1 MIHQR
6 FISQRHLY
14 QSPNPKSIALD
25 LVDSGEMHYSNSSR
39 HFDRCIGFTTAY
51 VTPKVGGHYA
61 AHQSML
67 GVTASDLYQHHSAE
81 PANITTDSDC
91 DHDTAAP
98 GRLKRIQSHY
108 PR

>member
-61 AHQSML
+61 AHQSTFGM
-67 GVTASDLYQHHSAE
+67 TASDLYLKIIKQSLRMSLLT
-81 PANITTDSDC
+81 P
-91 DHDTAAP
+91 TATMILRHQA
-98 GRLKRIQSHY
+98 G
-108 PR
+108 